1 MIQQKGMLPEE
12 KEPPGHLV
20 LADTGRQQIEK
31 ILDDEGLDRVYWL
44 PKLEKALGVTSAQAI
59 KHVTHEDYL
68 KLEPYVKH
76 PWEKQALKKVFGI
89 PDSKVILKKLQEDR
103 SETMKKAHEQAKVTL
118 TELKEMQTLGK
129 SQDDEEVK
137 RKLENLRVV
146 MSIPKECW
154 PPSGGTLID
163 VIQGL
168 HKELTLAEGSLSSS
182 ENLEDNEVLQWASGG
197 RILEGIYKTDKLEDI
212 LEKRD
217 HLMSIP
223 ENFSLFGP
231 DKGPEF
237 QTKEFSSSTSESTF
251 TKVIESLGFSVC
263 CKAKVGYLGVSL
275 ETSRASE
282 SDKKRKL
289 TTESTYICTT
299 KYNCIPLAS
308 CFFQKHQVRLSAAA
322 LCELKKIEALL
333 GHTTKQDQ
341 LQMIAARYGKFFST
355 FGSHVDMGPFH
366 LGGIYT
372 WKASAEGFKAEDLE
386 EIKRIA
392 TKSLNMYV
400 GASFSGVS
408 VSAVAGVGL
417 SNSKS
422 KSFFQGKG
430 TESIR
435 KKIQLS
441 VSKTGGPV
449 EVDSLAQWKSGLVSS
464 NKTWCVID
472 RGFNL
477 LPVWDIILESHRK
490 DFKDVHQVA
499 KGLMEAYKIITK
511 QNVKLLFGEELASAV
526 EEARAFLQEVES
538 WEITH
543 ADEQLKK
550 LIDFKQKLNEKT
562 KNYSTW
568 INECLSSK
576 ALSTFLTK
584 VMKMYE
590 TLPEIKTVFLKTQVR
605 CLVDYHVY
613 SSENAYRYSS
623 IIRWVY
629 QSQNEQKR
637 MYIASFDQFIHV
649 LQEENRALQ
658 ETRFSSHYCIEAV
671 HEAQVKSTCNIG
683 LTLYSLLKALRATEQ
698 KDLELLL
705 LSFVLP
711 LGYSLEISCF
721 PYLLGCSEID
731 FTLNEMQAAHKE
743 YLSLKN
749 QSPYRAHAFLL
760 LTGLTVAVDSK
771 EVTPKQKKERL
782 CFMMD
787 HIKDYLSMEVS
798 DVVQKHDQR
807 NDLKWLEQDLHNLVL
822 GNYEETEDV
831 ILKERLVG
839 QLNNISKAV
848 TIPTSEMDGDGT
860 TIVEMPAV
868 IKNKDI
874 SDLIQKLGLENYYPM
889 KMTQEHV
896 HVINRYTLQASRS
909 QPLNDSELPFFFLQ
923 KLMVMDYRAR
933 DMIYRPI
940 TQEGHCYVTAAEEIG
955 PPDENLDI
963 MEDLFGFPKRSQEMP
978 IAKQAPVHPMDVQ
991 MAIYHCADDFLR
1003 QWIAM
1008 KLSICQFALPF
1019 LVPNPSTSKVEFP
1032 LWSFRQVYL
1041 QKSKIFK
1048 MTSRNKKHSDRIIS
1062 GTATPMVSFFRMGRS
1077 ENSKSQLMN
1086 TLLSEHSHNIF
1097 FHRHCRGSRSDSV
1110 LMAGVAEIFWY
1121 CPSGKED
1128 DQFQQCIAFTNL
1140 HGDALE
1146 HVQQTIFLQQISVVN
1161 VILFS
1166 SSDKNSM
1173 NSQILREL
1181 VGSPKPLICLCV
1193 DLENCPSVR
1202 VRNVVKI
1209 PLKNRNESELI
1220 DELVSVINSLLST
1233 PDESCTLD
1241 QPMKYKCT
1249 VDEWAS
1255 VAQQHGFLVDEDTEE
1270 CSEGRALAKTL
1281 MCLLDDTKVGDVKE
1295 QLLPLQGSL
1304 WHRWCEKDKELTR
1317 LRHKGNRSIEEHVSD
1332 IESEKNA
1339 IRKAQVERAY
1349 PLNDLMMSLITIL
1362 QSHSN
1367 KANLYFL
1374 HWLKVLL
1381 YDLSSDQLLKLHQQY
1396 HVLWSTILEEKGKG
1410 SNLNNA
1416 VYKDLEILSSKIN
1429 ASMFGLEHLLR
1440 EVGQIYEALDALLG
1454 RYDDLNT
1461 LPQIAAN
1468 LMAHGF
1474 PIELMDG
1481 DASYVPLKWIRT
1493 VLDEL
1498 IKKIGDKKLFVLSVL
1513 GVQSTGKSTLLNTMF
1528 GLQFAVSA
1536 GRCTR
1541 GAFMQLVKVDHDLR
1555 QDLGFDFILVVD
1567 TEGLRATELANKSTL
1582 NHDNELA
1589 TFVIGLGNMTLIN
1602 IYGENPS
1609 EIQDILQ
1616 IAVQAFLRMKQVKLS
1631 PSCLF
1636 VHQNVGDLAASDK
1649 NMEGRRRLQ
1658 QKLDEMTRTAAQQE
1672 LCDVTC
1678 FSDVITFYA
1687 NSHIY
1692 NFSHLWEGNPPM
1704 APLNPKYSQ
1713 NVQELRSQ
1721 ILNTAKKESQSR
1733 ILSISQLSWRIQDLW
1748 KALLNE
1754 NFVFSFKNTLEI
1766 SAYSKLET
1774 KFNDW
1779 SWQIRS
1785 HILNVQN
1792 KYNNRIKNGDLS
1804 QIENVHIEE
1813 QVQENYDSIKK
1824 DLDVYFTQD
1833 RDYEILV
1840 QWRVNVENRLQVLK
1854 QELIEEIKTKCGELI
1869 RFKKGQSK
1877 LDQKKSEYED
1887 NLFKKSKDLAL
1898 KLKHEALDEK
1908 KLADNFN
1915 ELWIQWVA
1923 EVSSSAPS
1931 TEHPNIMVDVENAI
1945 LGHFRQDP
1953 NIIAKVKDASKRTSF
1968 CLDVSEHVQMK
1979 RNRCMISKTFS
1990 NQDNVCII
1998 QKKEHLEKFVC
2009 DYTETKRQQKMD
2021 YNGHY
2026 IHEILNVISNEV
2038 QNTSNNSNFKLTVAY
2053 QIDLSLYL
2061 CNIAAQKFI
2070 IIHKEFQL
2078 SNDPVAYLES
2088 KRGDFFNCF
2097 KISCEGATSITTFS
2111 EFLSSKIEEA
2121 VQHAV
2126 YDVAA
2131 LKVAD
2136 LMRSDYPAF
2145 NGNRA
2150 KLEKHILI
2158 YLAEKEDF
2166 EQYRQ
2171 YIHFT
2176 KDFFETF
2183 IETCVQDY
2191 CTDKENQRL
2200 KNILSIT
2207 LDSFQNLIISA
2218 IGEATQVVKD
2228 RNGNESNSASLW
2240 LDALCRKL
2248 GDDLNISRNDLKGI
2262 EHQQMKDL
2270 EFLKEAMCKTWE
2282 SRVKCL
2288 KQRFGTVS
2296 LKTFRMKPHEILA
2309 KQLCGCWEQ
2318 CPFCKAICTNTV
2330 SGHDGDHSVHYHRP
2344 QAVSGI
2350 QWYQTDNLVTDICS
2364 SLVAS
2369 NCLLVLSD
2377 KIQIPYRNYRQAGP
2391 AYADWSIMPDTSS
2404 QSYWKWYVHHFQ
2416 TILEKDYGGKFA
2428 EKGTIP
2434 SSWTLIRKENVIA
2447 ELKEL

>member
-1 MIQQKGMLPEE
+1 MESGRMLPEE
-12 KEPPGHLV
+12 KEPLGHLV
-20 LADTGRQQIEK
+20 LADTGRQQLEK

-118 TELKEMQTLGK
+118 MELKEMQTLGK

-137 RKLENLRVV
+137 SKLENLRVV

-168 HKELTLAEGSLSSS
+168 NKELTLADGSLSSS
-182 ENLEDNEVLQWASGG
+182 ENLDDKDVLQWASGG
-197 RILEGIYKTDKLEDI
+197 RILEGIYKTNKLEDI

-217 HLMSIP
+217 HLISIP

-231 DKGPEF
+231 DKGPAF

-251 TKVIESLGFSVC
+251 TKVIESLGFSAC

-275 ETSRASE
+275 DTSRASE

-299 KYNCIPLAS
+299 KYNYIPLAS

-333 GHTTKQDQ
+333 GHTTKQDKV
-341 LQMIAARYGKFFST
+341 QMIAARYGKFFST

-372 WKASAEGFKAEDLE
+372 WKASAEGFKAEELE
-386 EIKRIA
+386 EMKIIA
-392 TKSLNMYV
+392 TKMLNIYV
-400 GASFSGVS
+400 GASFSGFS
-408 VSAVAGVGL
+408 VSAVAGVGV

-422 KSFFQGKG
+422 KSFFQGIG
-430 TESIR
+430 TESIQ
-435 KKIQLS
+435 KYIQLL

-477 LPVWDIILESHRK
+477 LPVWDMILECHRK

-499 KGLMEAYKIITK
+499 SGLMEAYKAITK
-511 QNVKLLFGEELASAV
+511 QNVNLVFGEELASAV

-538 WEITH
+538 WEVTD
-543 ADEQLKK
+543 ADVQLKK
-550 LIDFKQKLNEKT
+550 CIDFKQKLNEKT

-568 INECLSSK
+568 NNECLSNK
-576 ALSTFLTK
+576 ALPDFLTK

-590 TLPEIKTVFLKTQVR
+590 RLPETQTVFLKTQVR
-605 CLVDYHVY
+605 CLVDYDVY
-613 SSENAYRYSS
+613 SSENPHSYSS

-629 QSQNEQKR
+629 QSENEQKE
-637 MYIASFDQFIHV
+637 MCTASFNQFIHV
-649 LQEENRALQ
+649 LQEEKRALQ
-658 ETRFSSHYCIEAV
+658 KTSFSSHYCIEAV
-671 HEAQVKSTCNIG
+671 YEAQVKSTCNIG
-683 LTLYSLLKALRATEQ
+683 LSMYSLLKALRATEQ

-705 LSFVLP
+705 LSFVLR

-731 FTLNEMQAAHKE
+731 FMLNEMQAAHKE

-760 LTGLTVAVDSK
+760 LTGLTVAVHSK
-771 EVTPKQKKERL
+771 EVTPKQKKKRL
-782 CFMMD
+782 GFMRD
-787 HIKDYLSMEVS
+787 HIKDYVSIKVS
-798 DVVQKHDQR
+798 DIVKKHDQR
-807 NDLKWLEQDLHNLVL
+807 NDLKLLEKDLHNLIL

-831 ILKERLVG
+831 IIKERLVG
-839 QLNNISKAV
+839 QINNISRAV
-848 TIPTSEMDGDGT
+848 NIHSSKMDGNGT
-860 TIVEMPAV
+860 TIVEMSEA

-874 SDLIQKLGLENYYPM
+874 FDLIQNLGLENYFPM

-896 HVINRYTLQASRS
+896 HVINRYTLHISGS
-909 QPLNDSELPFFFLQ
+909 QTLKDSELPFCFLQ
-923 KLMVMDYRAR
+923 KLMMMDYRAR
-933 DMIYRPI
+933 DMICRPT
-940 TQEGHCYVTAAEEIG
+940 TQEGQCYVTTAKEIC
-955 PPDENLDI
+955 PPDENMDI
-963 MEDLFGFPKRSQEMP
+963 MVDLFGLPDRSQETP
-978 IAKQAPVHPMDVQ
+978 FAKHAPMHPMDLQ
-991 MAIYHCADDFLR
+991 MAIYHCADEFLR

-1008 KLSICQFALPF
+1008 KLAICQFALPF

-1048 MTSRNKKHSDRIIS
+1048 MTSRTAKHSAQLNS
-1062 GTATPMVSFFRMGRS
+1062 GAPTPIVSFFRMGRS

-1097 FHRHCRGSRSDSV
+1097 FHRHCRGSRCDSV

-1128 DQFQQCIAFTNL
+1128 DQFHQCIAFTNL

-1146 HVQQTIFLQQISVVN
+1146 HVKQASFLQQISSVN
-1161 VILFS
+1161 VVIFS
-1166 SSDKNSM
+1166 SSDKTTMDSKV
-1173 NSQILREL
+1173 LREL
-1181 VGSPKPLICLCV
+1181 VSSPKPLICLCI
-1193 DLENCPSVR
+1193 DLEKGPPVR
-1202 VRNVVKI
+1202 VKNVVKI
-1209 PLKNRNESELI
+1209 PLKNRNESEII
-1220 DELVSVINSLLST
+1220 DVLVSVINSLLST
-1233 PDESCTLD
+1233 SAEIRTVD
-1241 QPMKYKCT
+1241 QFVKYKST
-1249 VDEWAS
+1249 LDEWAS
-1255 VAQQHGFLVDEDTEE
+1255 VARQHGILIDEDNEE
-1270 CSEGRALAKTL
+1270 CKEGHELAKKL
-1281 MCLLDDTKVGDVKE
+1281 MCLLDDAKVGDVKE

-1317 LRHKGNRSIEEHVSD
+1317 LRHKGNRSIEEHISD
-1332 IESEKNA
+1332 IQYEKNA
-1339 IRKAQVERAY
+1339 IRQAQVERAY
-1349 PLNDLMMSLITIL
+1349 PINDLMMSLITVL
-1362 QSHSN
+1362 QTQSN
-1367 KANLYFL
+1367 KTKLYFMN
-1374 HWLKVLL
+1374 WLKVLI
-1381 YDLSSDQLLKLHQQY
+1381 DELSSDQLLELREQY
-1396 HVLWSTILEEKGKG
+1396 HVLWSRILVDKGKR

-1416 VYKDLEILSSKIN
+1416 VYKDLEIISNKIN

-1440 EVGQIYEALDALLG
+1440 EVGQIYEALDAVPG
-1454 RYDDLNT
+1454 RYDDLNK
-1461 LPQIAAN
+1461 LPKIAAD

-1481 DASYVPLKWIRT
+1481 DASYVPIKWIKA
-1493 VLDEL
+1493 VLDEVMRNL
-1498 IKKIGDKKLFVLSVL
+1498 GDKKLFVLSVL

-1536 GRCTR
+1536 GRCTH
-1541 GAFMQLVKVDHDLR
+1541 GAFMQLVRVDQDLR
-1555 QDLGFDFILVVD
+1555 QEVGFDFILVVD
-1567 TEGLRATELANKSTL
+1567 TEGLRASELANKSML

-1602 IYGENPS
+1602 ISGENPS

-1636 VHQNVGDLAASDK
+1636 VHQNVTDLAASVK

-1678 FSDVITFYA
+1678 FSDVITFDA

-1692 NFSHLWEGNPPM
+1692 YFSHLWEGNPPM

-1721 ILNTAKKESQSR
+1721 ILIMAQKESQSKV
-1733 ILSISQLSWRIQDLW
+1733 LSISQLSGRIQDLW

-1779 SWQIRS
+1779 TWQLRR

-1792 KYNNRIKNGDLS
+1792 KYNNRIMKGEIS
-1804 QIENVHIEE
+1804 QIENAHIED
-1813 QVQENYDSIKK
+1813 QVQANYDGIKK
-1824 DLDVYFTQD
+1824 DLEVYFTED

-1854 QELIEEIKTKCGELI
+1854 QELIEELKTKCGELI

-1877 LDQKKSEYED
+1877 LDQRKSEYED

-1898 KLKHEALDEK
+1898 KLKNETLDEV

-1923 EVSSSAPS
+1923 ELSSSAPS
-1931 TEHPNIMVDVENAI
+1931 MEHPNIMVHVENAI
-1945 LGHFRQDP
+1945 LDHFTQNPSTLARVQDE
-1953 NIIAKVKDASKRTSF
+1953 SKRKGFS
-1968 CLDVSEHVQMK
+1968 LNVSEHVQMK
-1979 RNRCMISKTFS
+1979 KNGFRVPKTLS
-1990 NQDNVCII
+1990 SHDTECIKQI
-1998 QKKEHLEKFVC
+1998 KEQLVKFVRE
-2009 DYTETKRQQKMD
+2009 YTESIRQQNMD
-2021 YNGHY
+2021 YSEHY
-2026 IHEILNVISNEV
+2026 IHEILKEISKEV
-2038 QNTSNNSNFKLTVAY
+2038 QSISNNSNFKLTAAY

-2061 CNIAAQKFI
+2061 CNIAAHKFI
-2070 IIHKEFQL
+2070 NIQREFQV
-2078 SNDPVAYLES
+2078 SNDPVVYLES

-2097 KISCEGATSITTFS
+2097 KIACEGATSITTFS

-2121 VQHAV
+2121 VQNTV

-2136 LMRSDYPAF
+2136 LMRSDYPAL

-2191 CTDKENQRL
+2191 CTDKGNQRL

-2207 LDSFQNLIISA
+2207 LDSFQILIISA

-2228 RNGNESNSASLW
+2228 RNGNESNSASMW

-2262 EHQQMKDL
+2262 EHQQIKDL

-2282 SRVKCL
+2282 SRVTSL
-2288 KQRFGTVS
+2288 KQGFATVS
-2296 LKTFRMKPHEILA
+2296 LKAFRVKPHEVLA

-2318 CPFCKAICTNTV
+2318 CPFCKAICTNTI

-2350 QWYQTDNLVTDICS
+2350 QWYQTDHLITEICS

-2369 NCLLVLSD
+2369 DCLLVLSD
-2377 KIQIPYRNYRQAGP
+2377 KVQIPYRNYRKAGP
-2391 AYADWSIMPDTSS
+2391 AYANWCIMPDTSS

-2428 EKGTIP
+2428 ERGTIP
-2434 SSWTLIRKENVIA
+2434 HSWTLITKDNVIA
-2447 ELKEL
+2447 ELNEL